1 MAESQKHGFEIEK
14 DIIEHKIPLVY
25 QMVKDDFVYNSKWD
39 FPPLSVKTFK
49 FESGILEFGSI
60 ERIFRSTDDFILVMC
75 GHKQNGSFKEIL
87 FSDAVYVSNK
97 VFKELKGT
105 LTLEDIYYL
114 NQTLKTFGEG
124 KHKEAREWAKTAK
137 EQYNHKT
144 SFDIRFKIDSKTQRR
159 IQCALK
165 LEDLYRI
172 LGKDI
177 IESNILKINNV
188 KSEKRSY

>member
-14 DIIEHKIPLVY
+14 DVIENKIPLVY
-25 QMVKDDFVYNSKWD
+25 QIVKDEFIYNSKWD

-60 ERIFRSTDDFILVMC
+60 ERIFRSTDDFILVLC
-75 GHKQNGSFKEIL
+75 GHKQNGEFKEIL

-97 VFKELKGT
+97 VFKELKGD

-114 NQTLKTFGEG
+114 NQTLRTFGIG
-124 KHKEAREWAKTAK
+124 KHQEAREWAKQAK
-137 EQYNHKT
+137 EKYNHKT
-144 SFDIRFKIDSKTQRR
+144 SFDIRFKIDSKNQRR

-165 LEDLYRI
+165 LKELYKMLDKNVDVVNR
-172 LGKDI
+172 L
-177 IESNILKINNV
+177 NLNNV
-188 KSEKRSY
+188 KSSKRS